1 MSATRASPPR
11 ASDPKAPDAAIN
23 AELFRALGH
32 PVRVRVLE
40 LLRTHGEMSVRD
52 IQAALQVE
60 SGGTSQHL
68 SILRRQRVL
77 ATRRQGTSVF
87 YRVRDPRTY
96 RLLELARLLLS
107 SHFQYTQ
114 TLLDD
119 LNDAGPTRPISR
131 RNTARGTRTRDHPS
145 LGDHAD
151 IEGITQAPSR

>member
-1 MSATRASPPR
+1 MSATRASTAR
-11 ASDPKAPDAAIN
+11 ASDPKAPAAAIN
-23 AELFRALGH
+23 AEFFRALGH

-40 LLRTHGEMSVRD
+40 LLRTNGEMSVRD

-87 YRVRDPRTY
+87 YRVRDPQTY
-96 RLLELARLLLS
+96 QLLELARVLLS
-107 SHFQYTQ
+107 SRVQYTQ

-119 LNDAGPTRPISR
+119 LNDDAGPASPATLIPGAAS
-131 RNTARGTRTRDHPS
+131 
-145 LGDHAD
+145 
-151 IEGITQAPSR
+151 

>member
-1 MSATRASPPR
+1 MSAARASTAR
-11 ASDPKAPDAAIN
+11 ASDPKASAAANN
-23 AELFRALGH
+23 AEFFRALGH

-87 YRVRDPRTY
+87 YRVCDPRTY
-96 RLLELARLLLS
+96 RLLQLTGLLLS

-119 LNDAGPTRPISR
+119 LNDADPTRPITTSPR
-131 RNTARGTRTRDHPS
+131 
-145 LGDHAD
+145 
-151 IEGITQAPSR
+151 APS